1 MTELMNGICKISNG
15 GVELTRI
22 PRPEKALSKHL
33 LIRME
38 YAAISHGDK
47 AFINRPH
54 PPGSA
59 SSLHDVYGSSGVGK
73 VIGIGEG
80 VPKNYL
86 GKHVAIFRSLH
97 NTDQTIGTWSDYI
110 HMHHLCCVIIPDNAK
125 SEEFSGSLSNI
136 ITAYAFRMQSL
147 AEGNTGI
154 ISTAGTSTTGIMML
168 GIALALQFPL
178 ISIVRN
184 EKGKELLKGLGA
196 THVLAQS
203 EPDFNNQLKEI
214 ALKINATAI
223 YDGVG
228 GAAVNKIIDLVPN
241 DSMIYSYGLLDDDT
255 PLHIFMHQILFRGL
269 TIKSFSTNRSQTVR
283 DPNQLSVALKL
294 IPDILDMPHFKTKVG
309 KKFKLY
315 EIDDALAYTPTGIG
329 KAILTFND

>member
-1 MTELMNGICKISNG
+1 MNGICKIPNG
-15 GVELTRI
+15 GVALTRI
-22 PRPEKALSKHL
+22 PRPEKALPEHL

-59 SSLHDVYGSSGVGK
+59 SSLHDVYGSSGVGE

-80 VPKNYL
+80 VPKEYL

-97 NTDQTIGTWSDYI
+97 NTDVTIGSWSDYT

-168 GIALALQFPL
+168 GIAIALQFPL

-184 EKGKELLKGLGA
+184 EEGKHLLECLGA
-196 THVLAQS
+196 ISVLALDA
-203 EPDFNNQLKEI
+203 PDFSNQLMEL
-214 ALKINATAI
+214 ALKLKATAI
-223 YDGVG
+223 YDAVG
-228 GAAVNKIIDLVPN
+228 GAALNKIIDLVPN
-241 DSMIYSYGLLDDDT
+241 NSMIYSYGLLGDDV
-255 PLHIFMHQILFRGL
+255 PLTIFMRQILFRGL

-283 DPNQLSVALKL
+283 DPKQLSQALKL
-294 IPDILDMPHFKTKVG
+294 IPDIIDMPHFKTKVG
-309 KKFKLY
+309 KKFRLY
-315 EIDDALAYTPTGIG
+315 EIDDALAYSPTGIG

>member
-1 MTELMNGICKISNG
+1 MNGICKIPNG

-22 PRPEKALSKHL
+22 PRPEKALPEHL

-59 SSLHDVYGSSGVGK
+59 SSLHDVYGSSGVGE

-80 VPKNYL
+80 VPKEYL

-97 NTDQTIGTWSDYI
+97 NTDVTIGSWSDYT

-168 GIALALQFPL
+168 GIAIALQFPL

-184 EKGKELLKGLGA
+184 EEGKRLLMGLGA
-196 THVLAQS
+196 TYVLAQD
-203 EPDFNNQLKEI
+203 EPDFNNQLKET
-214 ALKINATAI
+214 ALKLNATAI
-223 YDGVG
+223 YDAVG
-228 GAAVNKIIDLVPN
+228 GAALNKIIDLVPN
-241 DSMIYSYGLLDDDT
+241 DSMIYSYVLLGDDT
-255 PLHIFMHQILFRGL
+255 PLHVFMRQILFRGL
-269 TIKSFSTNRSQTVR
+269 TIKSFSTNRSQTLR
-283 DPNQLSVALKL
+283 DPKQLSLALKL
-294 IPDILDMPHFKTKVG
+294 IPDIIDMPHFKTKVG
-309 KKFKLY
+309 KKFRLY

>member
-1 MTELMNGICKISNG
+1 MTELMNGICKIPNG

-22 PRPEKALSKHL
+22 PRPEKALPEHL

-47 AFINRPH
+47 AFINRPL

-59 SSLHDVYGSSGVGK
+59 TSLHDVYGSSGVGE
-73 VIGIGEG
+73 VIGVGED
-80 VPKNYL
+80 VPKEYL

-97 NTDQTIGTWSDYI
+97 NTDVTIGSWSDYT

-125 SEEFSGSLSNI
+125 SEEFAGSLSNI

-147 AEGNTGI
+147 AEGNIGI

-184 EKGKELLKGLGA
+184 EEGKQLLKGLGA
-196 THVLAQS
+196 TYVLAQD
-203 EPDFNNQLKEI
+203 EPDFNNQLKET
-214 ALKINATAI
+214 ALKLNATAI

-228 GAAVNKIIDLVPN
+228 GAALNKIIDLVPN
-241 DSMIYSYGLLDDDT
+241 DSMIYSYGLLGDDT
-255 PLHIFMHQILFRGL
+255 PLHVFMRQILFRGL
-269 TIKSFSTNRSQTVR
+269 TIKSFSTNRSQTLR
-283 DPNQLSVALKL
+283 DPKQLSLALKL
-294 IPDILDMPHFKTKVG
+294 IPDIIDMPHFKTKVG

-329 KAILTFND
+329 KAILTFNN

>member
-1 MTELMNGICKISNG
+1 MNGICKIPNG

-22 PRPEKALSKHL
+22 PRPEKALPEHL

-59 SSLHDVYGSSGVGK
+59 SSLHDVYGSSGVGE

-80 VPKNYL
+80 VPKEYL

-97 NTDQTIGTWSDYI
+97 NTDVTIGSWSDYT

-125 SEEFSGSLSNI
+125 SEEFAGSLSNI

-184 EKGKELLKGLGA
+184 EKGKQLLKGLGA
-196 THVLAQS
+196 TYVLAQT
-203 EPDFNNQLKEI
+203 EPDFDNQLKEL
-214 ALKINATAI
+214 ALKLKATAI
-223 YDGVG
+223 YDAVG
-228 GAAVNKIIDLVPN
+228 GAALNKIIDLVPN
-241 DSMIYSYGLLDDDT
+241 DSMIYSYGLLGDDT
-255 PLHIFMHQILFRGL
+255 PLHVFMRQILFRGL
-269 TIKSFSTNRSQTVR
+269 TIKSFSTNRSQTLR
-283 DPNQLSVALKL
+283 DPKQLSQALTL
-294 IPDILDMPHFKTKVG
+294 IPNIIDMPHFKTKVG

-329 KAILTFND
+329 KAILTFNN

>member
-1 MTELMNGICKISNG
+1 MNGICKIPNG

-22 PRPEKALSKHL
+22 PRPEKALPEHL

-59 SSLHDVYGSSGVGK
+59 SSLHDVYGSSGVGE

-80 VPKNYL
+80 VPKEYL

-97 NTDQTIGTWSDYI
+97 NTDVTIGSWSDYT
-110 HMHHLCCVIIPDNAK
+110 HMHYLCCVIIPDNAK

-184 EKGKELLKGLGA
+184 EKGKQLLKGLGA
-196 THVLAQS
+196 TYVLAQD
-203 EPDFNNQLKEI
+203 EPDFNNQLKET
-214 ALKINATAI
+214 ALKLNATAI
-223 YDGVG
+223 YDAVG

-241 DSMIYSYGLLDDDT
+241 DSMIYSYGLLGDDT
-255 PLHIFMHQILFRGL
+255 PLHVFMRQILFRGL
-269 TIKSFSTNRSQTVR
+269 TIKSFSTNRSQTLR
-283 DPNQLSVALKL
+283 DPKQLSQALTL
-294 IPDILDMPHFKTKVG
+294 IPNIIDMPHFKTKVG

-329 KAILTFND
+329 KAILTFNN